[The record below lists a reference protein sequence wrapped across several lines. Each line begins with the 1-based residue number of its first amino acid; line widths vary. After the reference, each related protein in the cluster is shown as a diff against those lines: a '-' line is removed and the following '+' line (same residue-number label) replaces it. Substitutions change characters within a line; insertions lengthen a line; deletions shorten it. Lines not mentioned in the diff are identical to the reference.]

1 MERSLVEAQQIL
13 SGLWHVCCMAVVNVT
28 RTEAAP
34 RRDLVIGLDCDGVLA
49 SGEELWE
56 ALFAAFP
63 ECIPNSYS
71 SLTTYD
77 WPRMTPETTEL
88 CLRLSASPEFTRRFS
103 AIPHMAWAIRVLYQR
118 GWEIHIITARPGEVR
133 EATIEWL
140 EAQRIG
146 HLIRAVHCTDNKA
159 PLAQE
164 LGCIAFVEDNLRT
177 AEKLGTLGL
186 RSYLIDASYNRT
198 KEEHC
203 IRVNGWRA
211 LMLDLARY
219 QRALQTV
226 QPGMAQSQTQPAK
239 VRLRDRL
246 AGLLLPPTVEPQP
259 AA

>member
-1 MERSLVEAQQIL
+1 ML
-13 SGLWHVCCMAVVNVT
+13 VVNVT

-34 RRDLVIGLDCDGVLA
+34 HRDLVIGLDCDGVLA

-71 SLTTYD
+71 SLTSYD

-88 CLRLSASPEFTRRFS
+88 CLRLSANPEFTRRFS
-103 AIPHMAWAIRVLYQR
+103 PIPHMAWAIRVLHQR
-118 GWEIHIITARPGEVR
+118 GWEIHIITARPTEVY
-133 EATIEWL
+133 EATTEWL
-140 EAQRIG
+140 QIQGVG
-146 HLIRAVHCTDNKA
+146 HFITAVHCTDNKA

-164 LGCIAFVEDNLRT
+164 LGCLAFVEDNLRT

-198 KEEHC
+198 NEEQC

-211 LMLDLARY
+211 LMLDLGRY
-219 QRALQTV
+219 QRSLPTFQ
-226 QPGMAQSQTQPAK
+226 
-239 VRLRDRL
+239 
-246 AGLLLPPTVEPQP
+246 AGLAEPQP

>member
-1 MERSLVEAQQIL
+1 
-13 SGLWHVCCMAVVNVT
+13 MAVVNVT

-71 SLTTYD
+71 SLTSYD

-88 CLRLSASPEFTRRFS
+88 CLRLSASPDFTRHFS

-118 GWEIHIITARPGEVR
+118 GWEIHIITARPSEVY
-133 EATIEWL
+133 EATMEWL
-140 EAQRIG
+140 QVQDIG
-146 HLIRAVHCTDNKA
+146 HLITAVHCTDNKA

-164 LGCIAFVEDNLRT
+164 LGCHAFVEDNLHT

-211 LMLDLARY
+211 LMFDLGHY
-219 QRALQTV
+219 QSTLQTV
-226 QPGMAQSQTQPAK
+226 QTGLAQSQAQPAK
-239 VRLRDRL
+239 ARMRDRL

>member
-1 MERSLVEAQQIL
+1 
-13 SGLWHVCCMAVVNVT
+13 MAVVNVT

-63 ECIPNSYS
+63 EYIPNSYS
-71 SLTTYD
+71 SLTSYD

-118 GWEIHIITARPGEVR
+118 GWEIHIITARPSEVY
-133 EATIEWL
+133 EATMEWL
-140 EAQRIG
+140 QAQDIG
-146 HLIRAVHCTDNKA
+146 HLITAVHCTDNKA

-164 LGCIAFVEDNLRT
+164 LGCHAFVEDNLRT
-177 AEKLGTLGL
+177 AENLGTLGL

-198 KEEHC
+198 KEAHC
-203 IRVNGWRA
+203 IRVSGWRS
-211 LMLDLARY
+211 LMLDLGHY
-219 QRALQTV
+219 QRTLQTV
-226 QPGMAQSQTQPAK
+226 QTGPAQSQAQSAK
-239 VRLRDRL
+239 ARMRNRL